1 MEWRVN
7 LHWKLT
13 EDNIKDN
20 HEVFSNRSRSMD
32 QIAEKYKEFMTD
44 GGSGFGFGQRDM
56 DWTFNSDAIAHECMQ
71 AMMVELCRELGVT
84 LQDYDLNMGFDG
96 TLEWLEKHK
105 IEIYITE
112 INPEDYE

>member
-20 HEVFSNRSRSMD
+20 HEVFSNRSRRMD
-32 QIAEKYKEFMTD
+32 QIAEKYKAFMTD

-56 DWTFNSDAIAHECMQ
+56 DWTFNSNAIAHECMQ
-71 AMMVELCRELGVT
+71 AMMVELSRELNFEY
-84 LQDYDLNMGFDG
+84 LGFDE
-96 TLEWLEKHK
+96 TLEALDEKE

-112 INPEDYE
+112 YVREDYD